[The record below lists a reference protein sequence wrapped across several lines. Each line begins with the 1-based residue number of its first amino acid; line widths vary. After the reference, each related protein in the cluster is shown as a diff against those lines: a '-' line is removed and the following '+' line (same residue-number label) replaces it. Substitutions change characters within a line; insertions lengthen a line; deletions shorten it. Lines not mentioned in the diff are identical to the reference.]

1 MRRSSKGLNIQ
12 RDGKSVYNK
21 VHNLIKAMNHFL
33 RTRRKP
39 KTCHIIHENKII
51 RSLVRKICDK
61 TKERDDGREE
71 NEGTTRDFRGHGNIN
86 MTTKY
91 DNFE

>member
-1 MRRSSKGLNIQ
+1 
-12 RDGKSVYNK
+12 
-21 VHNLIKAMNHFL
+21 
-33 RTRRKP
+33 
-39 KTCHIIHENKII
+39 
-51 RSLVRKICDK
+51 VRKICDK

-91 DNFE
+91 DDFE